1 MIKNLFKHLSDV
13 SELQKTNFFYGSL
26 VGFLSVLLMGF
37 YGIIFTLFFAIIKEM
52 FYIIEEDLNM
62 KGVSY
67 KSTIPNAI
75 WTVIPSVLFFIIY
88 LVDSYLLH
96 IFA

>member
-1 MIKNLFKHLSDV
+1 MIKNLFKHLSDI
-13 SELQKTNFFYGSL
+13 SEQQRTNFFYGSL

-37 YGIIFTLFFAIIKEM
+37 YGMVFTLFFAIIKEM

-62 KGVSY
+62 KGINY
-67 KSTIPNAI
+67 KSTIPNAR
-75 WTVIPSVLFFIIY
+75 WTLIPSILFFIIY
-88 LVDSYLLH
+88 LLESYLLH